1 MRTLTAQI
9 DLEKAAVAE
18 VVGVLAV
25 PRGGKQTRAGHW
37 SSSFTPAQRRALSEL
52 VRGLVQ
58 AARQAGAQGRRVT
71 VGGMSFE
78 LRENATEEVLSIR
91 RALAA

>member
-1 MRTLTAQI
+1 MTGHI
-9 DLEKAAVAE
+9 DLEKAADAE

-25 PRGGKQTRAGHW
+25 RRGGKQARAGHW
-37 SSSFTPAQRRALSEL
+37 TSSLTTAQRRALSEMA
-52 VRGLVQ
+52 RGLVQ

-71 VGGMSFE
+71 VGGVSFE

>member
-1 MRTLTAQI
+1 MTGQI
-9 DLEKAAVAE
+9 DLEKAADAE

-25 PRGGKQTRAGHW
+25 RRGGTQARAGNW
-37 SSSFTPAQRRALSEL
+37 RSSLSPAQRRALSEL
-52 VRGLVQ
+52 ARGLVR

-71 VGGMSFE
+71 IGGVSFE
-78 LRENATEEVLSIR
+78 LSENATEEVLSIR